1 MAFPAL
7 KKLLASDR
15 VLNQVQENVAQ
26 ALKPLLE
33 SSIGSGRVI
42 DSIAIVSGT
51 PKTVEHKLGREF
63 KGWIVVRKNA
73 DANVWESTS
82 SIPSK
87 TLILN
92 ADANVTISIWIF

>member
-1 MAFPAL
+1 MSFPAL

-33 SSIGSGRVI
+33 SAIGSGRVI
-42 DSIAIVSGT
+42 EDIEIVSGT
-51 PKTVEHKLGREF
+51 PRTVEHKLGREF
-63 KGWIVVRKNA
+63 KGWIIVRKNTN
-73 DANVWESTS
+73 ANIWESTS
-82 SIPSK
+82 TLPSK

-92 ADANVTISIWIF
+92 SDANTTASIWIF